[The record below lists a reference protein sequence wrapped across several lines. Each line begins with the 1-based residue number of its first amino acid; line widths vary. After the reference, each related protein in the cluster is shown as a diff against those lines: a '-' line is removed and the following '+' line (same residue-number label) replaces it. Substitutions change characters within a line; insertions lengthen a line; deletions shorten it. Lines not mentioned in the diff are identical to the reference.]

1 MTVFWA
7 VMIPLTLVLL
17 IWDCYDIHKRLTK

>member
-7 VMIPLTLVLL
+7 VMIPLVLVLL
-17 IWDCYDIHKRLTK
+17 VWDCYDINKRLTK